1 MIANLCKIKII
12 RNFLSLYKEDCWE
25 KLICNMVEYG
35 IILLKKKKNI
45 SAMSSDDIINFV
57 EDFKRTEGLLSPIN
71 NINNKKSSN
80 SKSKKISNNSFLDK
94 SITSNYSTKS
104 SKSVNKKRNYSVKPK
119 SKSKQKFF
127 KRNESFSYKKS
138 VKKGKKIN
146 KSFSGS
152 ENMNNKNHN
161 YTRIKI
167 DSNREST
174 NTNNYNF
181 KKNETFGGQQAFKDS
196 FNSLSSKDTFFTNKK
211 INNNNYNFTSNKKSS
226 KKNIKLSNTDN
237 FKKNINNNSSD
248 IYSNTQISNKNTNSN
263 INNKNKTSNNTN
275 KKKKKGNNGAKTRTI
290 KIESKI
296 KDLIQKD
303 KNNFINTGGVSNNN
317 FNDINNNH
325 VYALPMSA
333 IDELGSLRSN
343 NDIPTKTSND
353 SLRINIGNKNNNINN
368 NMNNNINN
376 INNNMNNN
384 INMNNNN
391 DFNNNNS
398 ISTITSLEDKLNG
411 LTLKLSKLN
420 ESINNNKKKLS
431 SYSNIDQFS
440 MYSNIDIKKENKEND
455 NISPFT
461 NIGLGNTVLNNINDL
476 NNINERE
483 DNNMKI
489 HSGLNNYLGLKQMDY
504 NNNFEENKILNNN
517 INNENDED
525 YLGEEQ
531 INL

>member
-57 EDFKRTEGLLSPIN
+57 EDFKRTEGLISPMN
-71 NINNKKSSN
+71 NINNYKKSSN
-80 SKSKKISNNSFLDK
+80 SKSKKLKNNSFLDK
-94 SITSNYSTKS
+94 SITSNYSSKS

-119 SKSKQKFF
+119 SKSKKQFL
-127 KRNESFSYKKS
+127 KRNESFSYKKT
-138 VKKGKKIN
+138 VKKAKKIN

-152 ENMNNKNHN
+152 ENTMNKNNN

-167 DSNREST
+167 DSKRELT
-174 NTNNYNF
+174 NTNYNS
-181 KKNETFGGQQAFKDS
+181 KKNENFGGQQALKDS

-211 INNNNYNFTSNKKSS
+211 NNNYNNYTSNKNSS
-226 KKNIKLSNTDN
+226 KKSFQSNNAENFN
-237 FKKNINNNSSD
+237 FKKNINNND
-248 IYSNTQISNKNTNSN
+248 LYTNKQITSPNTNINTNTNNN
-263 INNKNKTSNNTN
+263 INKKNNN
-275 KKKKKGNNGAKTRTI
+275 KKKKKGNNGPKTRTI

-303 KNNFINTGGVSNNN
+303 KNNFINTGVNNNN

-343 NDIPTKTSND
+343 NDIPTKTSSD
-353 SLRINIGNKNNNINN
+353 SLRINIANKNNTNINNTNITTNINN
-368 NMNNNINN
+368 NDI
-376 INNNMNNN
+376 
-384 INMNNNN
+384 
-391 DFNNNNS
+391 NNNNS

-431 SYSNIDQFS
+431 SYSNIDQFNI
-440 MYSNIDIKKENKEND
+440 YNNIDIKKDSKDND
-455 NISPFT
+455 TNSPFT
-461 NIGLGNTVLNNINDL
+461 NIGLGNTVLNNIN
-476 NNINERE
+476 NINEKE
-483 DNNMKI
+483 DNDMNMQI
-489 HSGLNNYLGLKQMDY
+489 HSGLNNYLGLKQTDNNY
-504 NNNFEENKILNNN
+504 NYNYNFEDNKLLNNN
-517 INNENDED
+517 NLNNENDED

>member
-1 MIANLCKIKII
+1 
-12 RNFLSLYKEDCWE
+12 
-25 KLICNMVEYG
+25 
-35 IILLKKKKNI
+35 
-45 SAMSSDDIINFV
+45 
-57 EDFKRTEGLLSPIN
+57 
-71 NINNKKSSN
+71 
-80 SKSKKISNNSFLDK
+80 
-94 SITSNYSTKS
+94 
-104 SKSVNKKRNYSVKPK
+104 
-119 SKSKQKFF
+119 
-127 KRNESFSYKKS
+127 
-138 VKKGKKIN
+138 
-146 KSFSGS
+146 
-152 ENMNNKNHN
+152 
-161 YTRIKI
+161 
-167 DSNREST
+167 
-174 NTNNYNF
+174 
-181 KKNETFGGQQAFKDS
+181 
-196 FNSLSSKDTFFTNKK
+196 
-211 INNNNYNFTSNKKSS
+211 
-226 KKNIKLSNTDN
+226 
-237 FKKNINNNSSD
+237 
-248 IYSNTQISNKNTNSN
+248 
-263 INNKNKTSNNTN
+263 
-275 KKKKKGNNGAKTRTI
+275 
-290 KIESKI
+290 
-296 KDLIQKD
+296 
-303 KNNFINTGGVSNNN
+303 
-317 FNDINNNH
+317 
-325 VYALPMSA
+325 
-333 IDELGSLRSN
+333 
-343 NDIPTKTSND
+343 
-353 SLRINIGNKNNNINN
+353 
-368 NMNNNINN
+368 MNNNINN

-411 LTLKLSKLN
+411 LTLKVSQLN

>member
-1 MIANLCKIKII
+1 MK
-12 RNFLSLYKEDCWE
+12 YG
-25 KLICNMVEYG
+25 KLN
-35 IILLKKKKNI
+35 
-45 SAMSSDDIINFV
+45 
-57 EDFKRTEGLLSPIN
+57 
-71 NINNKKSSN
+71 
-80 SKSKKISNNSFLDK
+80 
-94 SITSNYSTKS
+94 
-104 SKSVNKKRNYSVKPK
+104 
-119 SKSKQKFF
+119 
-127 KRNESFSYKKS
+127 
-138 VKKGKKIN
+138 
-146 KSFSGS
+146 
-152 ENMNNKNHN
+152 
-161 YTRIKI
+161 
-167 DSNREST
+167 
-174 NTNNYNF
+174 
-181 KKNETFGGQQAFKDS
+181 
-196 FNSLSSKDTFFTNKK
+196 
-211 INNNNYNFTSNKKSS
+211 
-226 KKNIKLSNTDN
+226 NTDN
-237 FKKNINNNSSD
+237 FKKNINNNNNND

-303 KNNFINTGGVSNNN
+303 KNNFINTGGISNNN

-353 SLRINIGNKNNNINN
+353 SLRINIGNKNNNNINN
-368 NMNNNINN
+368 NMKNNINN

-384 INMNNNN
+384 MNMNNNN

-440 MYSNIDIKKENKEND
+440 MYSNIDIKKENKDND